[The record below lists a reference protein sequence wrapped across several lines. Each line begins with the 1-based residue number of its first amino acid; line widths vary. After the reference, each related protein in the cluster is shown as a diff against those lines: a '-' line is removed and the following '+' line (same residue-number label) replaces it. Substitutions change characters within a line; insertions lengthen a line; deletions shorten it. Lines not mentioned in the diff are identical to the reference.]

1 MKIRPQEADTLC
13 AAPPA
18 TLRAILIHGADDGR
32 VRELGRRAV
41 TAVVDD
47 VNDPFRV
54 AELTADTI
62 KTDPARLADEMGA
75 QSLIGGRRVVWLR
88 EGRDSLTPSVTAAL
102 TAAGDALLV
111 IEGGALE
118 ARSSLRKLCEGHDQ
132 CAVIAC
138 YRDEARDL
146 DKLIREVVEAAGVT
160 LEPAARQYL
169 LAALGGDRAVSR
181 GELEKL
187 VLFAGPA
194 GQLSFA
200 DVAGLVGDSD
210 LVLLDDL
217 IFAMAD
223 GAIDGLRRHLDR
235 ALAEGT
241 GAVAILRAGQRH
253 FQRLHLVAGLTAA
266 GQPLDT
272 AMRGL
277 RPPVFFKKVEAFK
290 RQARLWTGD
299 HAMAALSRLSEAE
312 LACKTTGLPADTICA
327 QACLGIALRAQGRA
341 GGRAGGRSAGRATGR
356 RR

>member
-1 MKIRPQEADTLC
+1 MKIRPQDADALC

-41 TAVVDD
+41 TAIVDD

-54 AELTADTI
+54 AELTADAV
-62 KTDPARLADEMGA
+62 KSDPARLADEIGA

-88 EGRDSLTPSVTAAL
+88 DGRDSLTPPVTAAL
-102 TAAGDALLV
+102 AATGEALLV

-118 ARSSLRKLCEGHDQ
+118 ARSSLRKLCEGHDR

-181 GELEKL
+181 AELEKL

-200 DVAGLVGDSD
+200 DVAGLIGDSD

-223 GAIDGLRRHLDR
+223 GAVDVLRRHLIGR
-235 ALAEGT
+235 WPKA
-241 GAVAILRAGQRH
+241 
-253 FQRLHLVAGLTAA
+253 
-266 GQPLDT
+266 P
-272 AMRGL
+272 
-277 RPPVFFKKVEAFK
+277 
-290 RQARLWTGD
+290 ARCRSCAPGNVIFN
-299 HAMAALSRLSEAE
+299 
-312 LACKTTGLPADTICA
+312 ACIWSPA
-327 QACLGIALRAQGRA
+327 
-341 GGRAGGRSAGRATGR
+341 
-356 RR
+356 